1 MSSLRIGI
9 MKPGSASFL
18 RITSPIANS
27 FLTTGLPVCA
37 VKTNN
42 LLDGFMAEPRINF
55 IPGIRAPALAPAIDP
70 HAVTRY
76 RQFWGHLGRRVQ
88 YPPSGCLI
96 QPRPREVIYVRRAN
110 IGAALHRRFK
120 EVLDRFFESANPG
133 PGGASVEGGAP
144 GGVPTPDRPRCSMRQ
159 FVGRLCR
166 P

>member
-27 FLTTGLPVCA
+27 FLTPGLPVCA

-55 IPGIRAPALAPAIDP
+55 IPGIRAPAQAPAIDP

-88 YPPSGCLI
+88 YPPLRVS
-96 QPRPREVIYVRRAN
+96 
-110 IGAALHRRFK
+110 H
-120 EVLDRFFESANPG
+120 SAEAKRG
-133 PGGASVEGGAP
+133 HLCAP
-144 GGVPTPDRPRCSMRQ
+144 GQHRGSAA
-159 FVGRLCR
+159 
-166 P
+166 